1 MGVGVSNSSLIVI
14 GNCPWVQTD
23 KRRFDASLPNFHPLK
38 QIRRLLCKCARVLRL
53 PRTHTNKLTNSPP
66 PTIVCCFYWKP
77 RCEFNAIMLQT
88 MTVPF
93 ISRSCRSQH
102 TNHLCC
108 NESLGTWNQQARLQ
122 AQLSQPTVVACSL
135 AWLLKLQL
143 ESS

>member
-1 MGVGVSNSSLIVI
+1 MGVGVSNSSSIVI
-14 GNCPWVQTD
+14 GNLSQTD
-23 KRRFDASLPNFHPLK
+23 KRRFDASLTNFRPLK
-38 QIRRLLCKCARVLRL
+38 QIRQLLCKCA
-53 PRTHTNKLTNSPP
+53 NKLTNSPP
-66 PTIVCCFYWKP
+66 LTILCCFYWKL

-93 ISRSCRSQH
+93 ISRSSRSQH

-108 NESLGTWNQQARLQ
+108 IESLGTWNQPTRFQ

-135 AWLLKLQL
+135 AWLSKLQL